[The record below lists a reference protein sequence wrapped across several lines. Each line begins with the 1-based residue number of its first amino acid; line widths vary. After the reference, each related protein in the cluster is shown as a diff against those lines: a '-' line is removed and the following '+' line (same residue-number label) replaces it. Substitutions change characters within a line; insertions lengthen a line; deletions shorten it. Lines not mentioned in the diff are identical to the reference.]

1 MNDTAYRLL
10 ALCARAQCDV
20 TCYQHLAQ
28 EAARLREWEE
38 VPAQAE
44 AHGMAPLFY
53 AHCKAAAIELP
64 LAAKREL
71 QGLTLRHRH
80 ANQVRTR
87 ALHDILDAFQA
98 AGIPALVLKG
108 AALCHLVYPKLGL
121 RPMSDLDILVPES
134 EARRAQRLL
143 SESGFN
149 APLPAG
155 PGFPHRHLT
164 GATLQAEGIV
174 VTAEIHIKLFGGD
187 FDERLLAHLQPLV
200 SPISRPIA
208 RVKAPMQGHM
218 IPGQISGQGESWMAL
233 AGLTVPPLPF
243 LLGELTAYALGYED
257 MLGHLCLHLTSH
269 VNMVDFARLIW
280 VADIVSFAERF
291 VSAID
296 WERVQRQCPFVL
308 DTLSLLHFTT
318 PLSDD
323 LLSVAPIK
331 IGPAPGGI
339 GVEYQGW
346 PRTWGEGW
354 RSKGYCRVLR
364 DTLFPSEWWLR
375 MRYQLGST
383 RPLFWYRWL
392 HHPLY
397 ILRPMQRELVKRL
410 VNLFSMEEVLCS
422 H

>member
-1 MNDTAYRLL
+1 MKAY
-10 ALCARAQCDV
+10 
-20 TCYQHLAQ
+20 
-28 EAARLREWEE
+28 
-38 VPAQAE
+38 
-44 AHGMAPLFY
+44 
-53 AHCKAAAIELP
+53 
-64 LAAKREL
+64 
-71 QGLTLRHRH
+71 TL
-80 ANQVRTR
+80 
-87 ALHDILDAFQA
+87 
-98 AGIPALVLKG
+98 G
-108 AALCHLVYPKLGL
+108 C
-121 RPMSDLDILVPES
+121 
-134 EARRAQRLL
+134 
-143 SESGFN
+143 
-149 APLPAG
+149 
-155 PGFPHRHLT
+155 
-164 GATLQAEGIV
+164 
-174 VTAEIHIKLFGGD
+174 
-187 FDERLLAHLQPLV
+187 
-200 SPISRPIA
+200 
-208 RVKAPMQGHM
+208 
-218 IPGQISGQGESWMAL
+218 
-233 AGLTVPPLPF
+233 
-243 LLGELTAYALGYED
+243 ED

-354 RSKGYCRVLR
+354 RSRGYCRVLR